1 MVIYILSSVN
11 LNRIYC
17 LQKRAVRAITN
28 TDYRAHS
35 APLFSKLK
43 ILDIHQSNTFQI
55 ARFVYYYHH
64 NLLPPLFLNLFLR
77 TVKLMAIALEQPINI
92 AYIIAEQIWKN
103 SQSFTKVQIFGIPSL
118 FKLLLCQ
125 VFPIKKKNAGVL
137 SKIVT
142 EMAKPHT
149 AAISM

>member
-92 AYIIAEQIWKN
+92 AYIIAEQI
-103 SQSFTKVQIFGIPSL
+103 
-118 FKLLLCQ
+118 
-125 VFPIKKKNAGVL
+125 
-137 SKIVT
+137 
-142 EMAKPHT
+142 
-149 AAISM
+149 